1 MSLSHQSARKRS
13 PHSFDK
19 TDDAVKPPPSS
30 DSKPHQVSF
39 LNRLLCLSLAGLLM
53 AYGITGLL
61 RNKMEIS
68 TAKGG
73 GGVVVFAGLPAWL
86 LASALLA
93 AAAALLSV
101 VVDHYYRTSCA
112 ASKRQFKHSAASIA
126 LCLVVAAFVSNFY
139 LGLAG

>member
-1 MSLSHQSARKRS
+1 LSHRSARKLS
-13 PHSFDK
+13 PPSFGK
-19 TDDAVKPPPSS
+19 SDDAVKPPLSS
-30 DSKPHQVSF
+30 DSKPHQVSL

-93 AAAALLSV
+93 AAAGLLSV
-101 VVDHYYRTSCA
+101 VVDHYYRTSYE
-112 ASKRQFKHSAASIA
+112 ASKRQFKRSAASLA
-126 LCLVVAAFVSNFY
+126 LCLLVAAFISNFY
-139 LGLAG
+139 MGLAG